1 MNKNVKYRFDT
12 KYVLNHIQSGICKDW
27 YSLLEGIKTEL
38 HQFISISDEKSA
50 MLFQQSDISDL
61 ISEDS
66 FMNPL
71 TFLKNPEMVAAPVFE
86 QELFVESDSLV
97 SSHENSNF
105 QESEVTN
112 AHKTISE
119 NPVDSDAEKYHDNC
133 FENNYCD
140 INADCIDEISGIS
153 CICKDK
159 V

>member
-1 MNKNVKYRFDT
+1 M

-38 HQFISISDEKSA
+38 HQFISISDEKLA

-61 ISEDS
+61 LSEDS

-71 TFLKNPEMVAAPVFE
+71 TFLKNPELVAAPVFE
-86 QELFVESDSLV
+86 PELLVESDSPD
-97 SSHENSNF
+97 SSHEDSNF
-105 QESEVTN
+105 QESEATN
-112 AHKTISE
+112 SVAQ
-119 NPVDSDAEKYHDNC
+119 KYHDNC

-153 CICKDK
+153 CICKVK